1 MPAIRTQGTQLY
13 TVTGTTT
20 VTEIGQIVSISG
32 LGGARDQIDT
42 TVLTDAE
49 RTFVGGFANP
59 GPITL
64 ELVFDPTVV
73 SHQTLQT
80 LFGNSNVVPWM
91 IAAADGTATPT
102 ATGGAFTSLTS
113 RSNWRFLGYVAD
125 VNLDFSTNE
134 VIRGTVTI
142 QRSGAV
148 TTTPKV

>member
-13 TVTGTTT
+13 TVSGPTV
-20 VTEIGQIVSISG
+20 VTEIGQIVSIGG

-49 RTFVGGFANP
+49 RTFLGGFANP

-64 ELVFDPTVV
+64 ELVFDPMVV
-73 SHQTLQT
+73 NHQLLNT
-80 LFGNSNVVPWM
+80 LFANGSIVPWM
-91 IAAADGTATPT
+91 IAASDGTAAPT
-102 ATGGAFTSLTS
+102 ATAGQFVALAT
-113 RSNWRFLGYVAD
+113 RSNWRFIGYVAD

-148 TTTPKV
+148 TTTARA

>member
-1 MPAIRTQGTQLY
+1 MPAIRTQGSQLY
-13 TVTGTTT
+13 TVTGPT
-20 VTEIGQIVSISG
+20 VVAEIGQIVSISG

-73 SHQTLQT
+73 SHQTLTT
-80 LFGNSNVVPWM
+80 LFGSAVTVPWM
-91 IAAADGTATPT
+91 IAASDGTATPT
-102 ATGGAFTSLTS
+102 ATAGAFVSIAT
-113 RSNWRFLGYVAD
+113 RSNWRFLGYVSD

-148 TTTPKV
+148 TTTPRA

>member
-13 TVTGTTT
+13 TVTAPTT

-64 ELVFDPTVV
+64 EVVFDPTVA
-73 SHQTLQT
+73 SHQLINT
-80 LFGNSNVVPWM
+80 LFGTSNVVPWM
-91 IAAADGTATPT
+91 IAASDGTAAPT
-102 ATGGAFTSLTS
+102 ATGGAFTAFST
-113 RSNWRFLGYVAD
+113 RSNWRFLGYVSD

-134 VIRGTVTI
+134 VIRGTITI

-148 TTTPKV
+148 TTTAKV